1 MRLLARAA
9 FFIKY
14 KPMDIP
20 KIREEET
27 LTAWRDRIAE
37 QFQLSQQVQEI
48 LREVSVES
56 YIHGTNVVI
65 DTLKKEGR
73 I

>member
-1 MRLLARAA
+1 MN
-9 FFIKY
+9 
-14 KPMDIP
+14 IP

-37 QFQLSQQVQEI
+37 QFQLSEQVQEI

-56 YIHGTNVVI
+56 YIYGTNVVI

>member
-9 FFIKY
+9 FFIKT
-14 KPMDIP
+14 KLMEIP

-37 QFQLSQQVQEI
+37 QFQLSQQMQEI

-56 YIHGTNVVI
+56 YIHGTNVVL

>member
-1 MRLLARAA
+1 MLARAS

-14 KPMDIP
+14 KLMNIP

-37 QFQLSQQVQEI
+37 QFQLSEQVQEI

-56 YIHGTNVVI
+56 YIYGTNVVI

>member
-1 MRLLARAA
+1 ME
-9 FFIKY
+9 
-14 KPMDIP
+14 IP

-48 LREVSVES
+48 LREVSVMS
-56 YIHGTNVVI
+56 YIHGTNDVI
-65 DTLKKEGR
+65 DTLKKERR

>member
-1 MRLLARAA
+1 
-9 FFIKY
+9 
-14 KPMDIP
+14 MDIP
-20 KIREEET
+20 KIRDEET

-37 QFQLSQQVQEI
+37 QFQLSEQVQEI

-56 YIHGTNVVI
+56 YIYGTNVVI

>member
-1 MRLLARAA
+1 ME
-9 FFIKY
+9 
-14 KPMDIP
+14 IP

-56 YIHGTNVVI
+56 YIHGTNDVI
-65 DTLKKEGR
+65 DTLKEEGR

>member
-9 FFIKY
+9 IFIKY
-14 KPMDIP
+14 KRMNIP
-20 KIREEET
+20 KIRDEET

-56 YIHGTNVVI
+56 YIYGTNVVL